1 MIRRWLAAVAI
12 TLCLAAAA
20 GPGRAA
26 GDVSVDGNR
35 FLRDGRP
42 WVAEGVTLVA
52 LLTPEARREKKP
64 TYAAA
69 RAAFGPGTFEAVRR
83 FGADLVRYQVSQYAL
98 DPESKAYDPAYRDD
112 VLAGIAATR
121 AACPRRPPRAP
132 GAISSRPSPGT
143 AASCSRCSTSRRS
156 ATAGRRTGRPGR

>member
-1 MIRRWLAAVAI
+1 VAI
-12 TLCLAAAA
+12 TLCLAAGA

-42 WVAEGVTLVA
+42 WVAEGVALVA

-69 RAAFGPGTFEAVRR
+69 RAAFGPGMLEEVRR
-83 FGADLVRYQVSQYAL
+83 FGADLVRRQPSPDHAPL
-98 DPESKAYDPAYRDD
+98 PGLPRPT
-112 VLAGIAATR
+112 LRR
-121 AACPRRPPRAP
+121 AAGSVQPPAGHCSIRKAACRRISQPPTRNSVPAT
-132 GAISSRPSPGT
+132 PST
-143 AASCSRCSTSRRS
+143 
-156 ATAGRRTGRPGR
+156 